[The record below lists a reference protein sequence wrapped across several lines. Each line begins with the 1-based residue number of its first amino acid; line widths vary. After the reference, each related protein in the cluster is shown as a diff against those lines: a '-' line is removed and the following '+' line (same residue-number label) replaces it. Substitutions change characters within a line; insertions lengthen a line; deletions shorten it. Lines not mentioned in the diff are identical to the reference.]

1 MLQNLKLFTKMIWWK
16 FKMRKFMSLVGIKSR
31 KAFTNKIDTN
41 TKNKV
46 LNKYA
51 LLLDKEK
58 KLILR
63 ENVKDIKFA
72 KNKGLKDNLINRLK
86 IDDLKLR
93 NIKDSIIKI
102 SKLKDPVDFT
112 LKKWSRPNGLNIR
125 KVTIPIG
132 VIGVIF
138 ESRPNVTSDVAGLC
152 FKSGNAVILKGGS
165 ESLNTNRI
173 LAKLFRQALKKN
185 NVDENYIQFVDSKDR
200 KMVDTMLS
208 KMKKYIDV
216 IIPRGGKNLVKR
228 VQEFSNV
235 PIIGHLEGLC
245 HTFVDKDAELNMASK
260 IIYNAKL
267 RNTSIC
273 GATETILLHE
283 KIVKKFCNPI
293 LQKLENANCKI
304 YGDKILRKYY
314 KGKLYPA
321 KEKDW
326 STEYLTATV
335 SVKVVKNSN
344 EAINHINKYG
354 TMHTDSIITKN
365 KKTATKFLKNVKSS
379 IAMHNTSTQFAD
391 GGEFG
396 FGGEVGISTNTLPP
410 RGPVGLE
417 QLVSYKYEISSKGK
431 IRE

>member
-1 MLQNLKLFTKMIWWK
+1 MN
-16 FKMRKFMSLVGIKSR
+16 KFMNLIGTKSR
-31 KAFTNKIDTN
+31 KASERKINTE

-46 LNKYA
+46 LILYA
-51 LLLDKEK
+51 QLIDKEK
-58 KLILR
+58 KSILR
-63 ENVKDIKFA
+63 ENIKDIEFA
-72 KNKGLKDNLINRLK
+72 KNKGLKENLINRLR

-93 NIKDSIIKI
+93 AIKDSINKI
-102 SKLKDPVDFT
+102 SKLKDPVNVT
-112 LKKWSRPNGLNIR
+112 LKKWSRPNGLNIKR
-125 KVTIPIG
+125 VTIPIG
-132 VIGVIF
+132 VIGVIY
-138 ESRPNVTSDVAGLC
+138 ESRPNVTSDVASLC
-152 FKSGNAVILKGGS
+152 FKSGNSVILKGGS
-165 ESLNTNRI
+165 EALNTNRI

-185 NVDENYIQFVDSKDR
+185 KVNENYIQFVDSKDR
-200 KMVDTMLS
+200 KMVDIMLS

-228 VQEFSNV
+228 VQEFSKV
-235 PIIGHLEGLC
+235 PIIGHLEGIC

-260 IIYNAKL
+260 VIYNAKL

-273 GATETILLHE
+273 GATETILLHK

-293 LQKLENANCKI
+293 LKKLEDENCKI
-304 YGDKILRKYY
+304 YGDNLLRKYY
-314 KGKLYPA
+314 KGKVYPA

-326 STEYLTATV
+326 STEYLKAAV
-335 SVKVVKNSN
+335 SVKVVKNSE

-365 KKTATKFLKNVKSS
+365 KKTAKRFLKNVKSS

-417 QLVSYKYEISSKGK
+417 QLVSFKYEISSRGK
-431 IRE
+431 IRD

>member
-1 MLQNLKLFTKMIWWK
+1 MSKIMKLI
-16 FKMRKFMSLVGIKSR
+16 GIKSR
-31 KAFTNKIDTN
+31 KASERKVDIN

-46 LNKYA
+46 LDFYA
-51 LLLDKEK
+51 KLLDKEK
-58 KLILR
+58 KLILK
-63 ENVKDIKFA
+63 ENLKDVKFA
-72 KNKGLKDNLINRLK
+72 KNKGIKENLIRRLE
-86 IDDLKLR
+86 IDEIKLK
-93 NIKDSIIKI
+93 NISNSINKI
-102 SKLKDPVDFT
+102 SKLKDPVNVT
-112 LKKWSRPNGLNIR
+112 LKKWSRPNGLNIKR
-125 KVTIPIG
+125 VTIPIG

-165 ESLNTNRI
+165 EAINTNRI
-173 LAKLFRQALKKN
+173 LAKLFRLALKKN
-185 NVDENYIQFVDSKDR
+185 NVDENYIQFVDSKNR
-200 KMVDTMLS
+200 KMVDIMLS

-228 VQEFSNV
+228 VQEFSTV
-235 PIIGHLEGLC
+235 PIIGHLEGIC
-245 HTFVDKDAELNMASK
+245 HTFVDKDAELKMASN
-260 IIYNAKL
+260 IVYNAKL
-267 RNTSIC
+267 RNTAIC

-293 LQKLENANCKI
+293 LKKLEDENCKI
-304 YGDKILRKYY
+304 YGDNILRKYY
-314 KGKLYPA
+314 NGKVYPA

-326 STEYLTATV
+326 STEYLTAAV
-335 SVKVVKNSN
+335 SVKVVKSSE

-365 KKTATKFLKNVKSS
+365 KKTANKFLKNVKSS

-431 IRE
+431 IRK

>member
-1 MLQNLKLFTKMIWWK
+1 MN
-16 FKMRKFMSLVGIKSR
+16 RFMNLVGIKSR
-31 KAFTNKIDTN
+31 KASSKKIATNI
-41 TKNKV
+41 KNKV

-51 LLLDKEK
+51 QLLDEEK

-63 ENVKDIKFA
+63 ENAKDIKFA
-72 KNKGLKDNLINRLK
+72 QNKGLKDNLINRLK
-86 IDDLKLR
+86 IDDLRLK
-93 NIKDSIIKI
+93 NIKNSIKKI
-102 SKLKDPVDFT
+102 SKLKDPVDVI
-112 LKKWSRPNGLNIR
+112 LKKWNRPNGLNIR
-125 KVTIPIG
+125 RVTIPIG

-165 ESLNTNRI
+165 EALNTNRI

-185 NVDENYIQFVDSKDR
+185 NVDENYIQFVDSKNR
-200 KMVDTMLS
+200 KMVDIMLS

-216 IIPRGGKNLVKR
+216 IIPRGGKSLVKR

-283 KIVKKFCNPI
+283 KIIKKFCNPI

-304 YGDKILRKYY
+304 YGDRILQKYY

-321 KEKDW
+321 REKDW
-326 STEYLTATV
+326 STEYLAATV
-335 SVKVVKNSN
+335 SVKVVKSSD

-365 KKTATKFLKNVKSS
+365 KKTAMKFLKNVKSS

>member
-1 MLQNLKLFTKMIWWK
+1 MSKIMKLI
-16 FKMRKFMSLVGIKSR
+16 GIKSR
-31 KAFTNKIDTN
+31 KASERKVDIN

-46 LNKYA
+46 LNFYA
-51 LLLDKEK
+51 KLLDKEK

-63 ENVKDIKFA
+63 ENLKDVKFA
-72 KNKGLKDNLINRLK
+72 KNKGIKENLISRLEINEIK
-86 IDDLKLR
+86 LK
-93 NIKDSIIKI
+93 NISDSINKI
-102 SKLKDPVDFT
+102 SKLKDPVNVT
-112 LKKWSRPNGLNIR
+112 LKKWSRPNGLNIKR
-125 KVTIPIG
+125 VTIPIG

-165 ESLNTNRI
+165 EAINTNRI
-173 LAKLFRQALKKN
+173 LAKLFRLALKKN
-185 NVDENYIQFVDSKDR
+185 NVDENYIQFVDSKNR
-200 KMVDTMLS
+200 KMVDIMLS

-228 VQEFSNV
+228 VQEFSTV
-235 PIIGHLEGLC
+235 PIIGHLEGIC
-245 HTFVDKDAELNMASK
+245 HTFVDKDAELKMSSN
-260 IIYNAKL
+260 IVYNAKL
-267 RNTSIC
+267 RNTAIC

-293 LQKLENANCKI
+293 LKKLEDENCKI

-314 KGKLYPA
+314 KGKVYLA

-326 STEYLTATV
+326 STEYLTAAV
-335 SVKVVKNSN
+335 SVKIVKSSE

-365 KKTATKFLKNVKSS
+365 KKTANKFLKNVKSS

-417 QLVSYKYEISSKGK
+417 QLVSYKYEISSRGK
-431 IRE
+431 IRK